1 MGDFRLMKIINQYD
15 QKKVDSLGRITVPI
29 GLRKRLQIK
38 ADSMIDVFTI
48 VDDDGREYVAFSN
61 PAVKLDG
68 NQSKTEIQVKEVR
81 SQE

>member
-1 MGDFRLMKIINQYD
+1 MKIIDQYD
-15 QKKVDSLGRITVPI
+15 QKKVDSLGRITIPI

-38 ADSMIDVFTI
+38 TDTMIDVFTV
-48 VDDDGREYVAFSN
+48 VDDNGREYVAFSK
-61 PAVKLDG
+61 PIVKLEG

>member
-15 QKKVDSLGRITVPI
+15 QKKVDGLGRITVPI

-38 ADSMIDVFTI
+38 SDSMVDVFTI

-61 PAVKLDG
+61 PAVKLEED
-68 NQSKTEIQVKEVR
+68 QSKT
-81 SQE
+81 